1 MFCDVSVD
9 FEILVT
15 THQSVE
21 AVTIPRLS
29 NHDKAS
35 NLLPTQPGL
44 LMV

>member
-1 MFCDVSVD
+1 MFCDVCVN

-21 AVTIPRLS
+21 ALTISRLS

-35 NLLPTQPGL
+35 SLLPTQAGL